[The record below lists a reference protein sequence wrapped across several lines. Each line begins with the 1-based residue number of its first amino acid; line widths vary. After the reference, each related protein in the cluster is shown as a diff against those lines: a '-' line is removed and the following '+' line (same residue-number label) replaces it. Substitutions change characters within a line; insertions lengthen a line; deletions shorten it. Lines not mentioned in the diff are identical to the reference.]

1 MNQYG
6 PDILILNS
14 NSREKCLPFFTHTHN
29 TKKKLKEQNGNE
41 AHGVRLGPAGLTD
54 KGSTGHTIENQ
65 EHRFKQSKVAY
76 IN

>member
-14 NSREKCLPFFTHTHN
+14 NSREKCLPVFTHT
-29 TKKKLKEQNGNE
+29 KKLKEQNGSE

-54 KGSTGHTIENQ
+54 KSSFWTDWFWESPYRQPRASI
-65 EHRFKQSKVAY
+65 
-76 IN
+76 

>member
-14 NSREKCLPFFTHTHN
+14 NSREKCLPFFTHTH
-29 TKKKLKEQNGNE
+29 KKLKEQNGSE

-54 KGSTGHTIENQ
+54 KGSFWTDWFWTSPYRTYDRKPRASI
-65 EHRFKQSKVAY
+65 
-76 IN
+76 